1 MRRNIFFAI
10 LILLASITFLIGKA
24 PQDERKCQWLDKP
37 VDDLTFKTFLD
48 FFKYD
53 KDLLFEVQTLD
64 EKEHEGVKREHLS
77 FLSTPDERVF
87 AHLYSVIGTSSK
99 KEPALIFLHGGVAV
113 GKDAPNYE
121 VYSQLLARGGWR
133 VLSIDLK
140 YFGERST
147 TLLTTFTEDE
157 KHEKLYNN
165 PPAYL
170 AWMTQC
176 VKDISRSIDFLINE
190 RGVDPKRIGL
200 VGFSRGAVVAAVAGG
215 AEKRLCAVVLLHG
228 GHFDAKE
235 REHLPAACPANYIGR
250 ISPRPLLMINGIRD
264 TDFIKETSVGPLFEL
279 AKDPK
284 KIIWLEA
291 GHAAMPEEARSSLL
305 KWLQEHTK

>member
-1 MRRNIFFAI
+1 MRINIFFAI
-10 LILLASITFLIGKA
+10 LILLGSTTSLNGKA
-24 PQDERKCQWLDKP
+24 PQDESKCQWLNKP
-37 VDDLTFKTFLD
+37 VDDMTFKTFLD

-53 KDLLFEVQTLD
+53 KNLPFEVQILG
-64 EKEHEGVKREHLS
+64 EREQEGVKREHLS

-99 KEPALIFLHGGVAV
+99 EEPALIFLHGGSAV
-113 GKDAPNYE
+113 GKDTPNYE
-121 VYSQLLARGGWR
+121 AYSEFLARGGWR

-165 PPAYL
+165 LSAYL

-176 VKDISRSIDFLINE
+176 VKDISRSIDFLIDE
-190 RGVDPKRIGL
+190 KGVDPKRIGL
-200 VGFSRGAVVAAVAGG
+200 VGFSRGAVVAEVAGG

-250 ISPRPLLMINGIRD
+250 ISPRPLLMINGTRD
-264 TDFIKETSVGPLFEL
+264 TDFIKETSIDPLFEL
-279 AKDPK
+279 VKDPK
-284 KIIWLEA
+284 KIMWLEA
-291 GHAAMPEEARSSLL
+291 GHAAMPEEARSELL
-305 KWLQEHTK
+305 KWLQKHMK

>member
-1 MRRNIFFAI
+1 MRRKIFLAVLVI
-10 LILLASITFLIGKA
+10 LVLLTFLFSEVA
-24 PQDERKCQWLDKP
+24 QDKRICEWLDNP
-37 VDDLTFKTFLD
+37 VDDQTFRTFLD
-48 FFKYD
+48 FFAYD
-53 KDLLFEVQTLD
+53 KNLPFEVQTLD
-64 EKEHEGVKREHLS
+64 EKEREGVRREHLS

-99 KEPALIFLHGGVAV
+99 KEPALIFLHGGVAL
-113 GKDAPNYE
+113 GKDAPYYE
-121 VYSQLLARGGWR
+121 VYSELLARGGWR
-133 VLSIDLK
+133 VLSIDLE

-147 TLLTTFTEDE
+147 TLLTTFAEDE
-157 KHEKLYNN
+157 KHERLYNN
-165 PPAYL
+165 PPTYL

-190 RGVDPKRIGL
+190 KDADQGRIGL

-250 ISPRPLLMINGIRD
+250 ISPRPLLMINGTRD

-291 GHAAMPEEARSSLL
+291 GHAAMPEEARTEIM
-305 KWLQEHTK
+305 KWLQKYAR